1 MLRQLKI
8 PRLAFAIPCSVD
20 RNTILASLF
29 LHENPYRRF
38 LRLLKVHFTE
48 VISYNCSTDPSTMSY
63 RNRFK
68 QNRPDYQVQLQ
79 DYRWRAKRATILNRD
94 GSICQH
100 CGSPHRLHVHHK
112 EYAGDFRPP
121 WEYDDDEMV
130 TLCAKCHENLHQ
142 RENAQKLS
150 TFWEQQRLKQDQL
163 KRGAIETQVEMDRA
177 RAKQV
182 EVESAERELRRI
194 EAEHAMKLVGLRRRE
209 ALFRTLP
216 IALVIC
222 GVVGLIYWATV
233 RRPIT
238 PEQAAN
244 FVGKTVAVEGRISEV
259 YVHNSK
265 NYLLLHF
272 GGKYP
277 NQQFTVYVKQSL
289 IYKPGLSF
297 WENLEGKLVKVE
309 GFIERRYEKPQIS
322 LKQFAGITKM

>member
-1 MLRQLKI
+1 
-8 PRLAFAIPCSVD
+8 
-20 RNTILASLF
+20 
-29 LHENPYRRF
+29 
-38 LRLLKVHFTE
+38 
-48 VISYNCSTDPSTMSY
+48 MSY
-63 RNRFK
+63 RNRFDRGRFK
-68 QNRPDYQVQLQ
+68 QDRPDYQDQLK
-79 DYRWRAKRATILNRD
+79 DSRWLAKRAMILNRD
-94 GSICQH
+94 GRICQH

-121 WEYDDDEMV
+121 WEYNDDELV
-130 TLCAKCHENLHQ
+130 TLCENCHENLH
-142 RENAQKLS
+142 RSENAQKLS
-150 TFWEQQRLKQDQL
+150 QFWAQQHFKQDQL

-194 EAEHAMKLVGLRRRE
+194 EAEHALKLVGLRRRE

-216 IALVIC
+216 IALIIC

-233 RRPIT
+233 HRPIT

-265 NYLLLHF
+265 TYLLLHF

-277 NQQFTVYVKQSL
+277 DQQFTVYVSKSL
-289 IYKPGLSF
+289 IYKPGLSY
-297 WENLEGKLVKVE
+297 WENLEGKLVRVE
-309 GFIERRYEKPQIS
+309 GFIENRYDKPQIS
-322 LKQFAGITKM
+322 LKQFVGLTKL